1 MRRHEILRGKPAAE
15 VALKASG
22 SGVYMFDWRQLKRWG
37 FSESDLPPG
46 SIVEYRIP
54 TAWEQY
60 RWRIVGIIAIM
71 LAQFLLIVALL
82 IHRRKRRQAE
92 GSLRE
97 TAGRLLQSQ
106 DEERRRI
113 ARDLHDG
120 TAQHLSGMALTIGQ
134 VLADFPPG
142 HDRLRKLLQDSH
154 VASREAL
161 NKVRTVSYVLHPPI
175 LDSLGL
181 VPALGWYLAGLQK
194 RSTFAV
200 NFKSPVEI
208 TDVTSDGER
217 ALFRIVQ
224 ESVNNV
230 LRHSSGTAITVSLSQ
245 SGKEVTLE
253 IEDDGHGM
261 SAEELKQVEG

>member
-1 MRRHEILRGKPAAE
+1 MRRHEILRGKAPAE
-15 VALKASG
+15 GIWKARVFG
-22 SGVYMFDWRQLKRWG
+22 FYMFDWRQLKRWG

-60 RWRIVGIIAIM
+60 RWRIVGITAIM

-134 VLADFPPG
+134 
-142 HDRLRKLLQDSH
+142 
-154 VASREAL
+154 
-161 NKVRTVSYVLHPPI
+161 
-175 LDSLGL
+175 
-181 VPALGWYLAGLQK
+181 
-194 RSTFAV
+194 
-200 NFKSPVEI
+200 
-208 TDVTSDGER
+208 
-217 ALFRIVQ
+217 
-224 ESVNNV
+224 
-230 LRHSSGTAITVSLSQ
+230 
-245 SGKEVTLE
+245 
-253 IEDDGHGM
+253 
-261 SAEELKQVEG
+261 